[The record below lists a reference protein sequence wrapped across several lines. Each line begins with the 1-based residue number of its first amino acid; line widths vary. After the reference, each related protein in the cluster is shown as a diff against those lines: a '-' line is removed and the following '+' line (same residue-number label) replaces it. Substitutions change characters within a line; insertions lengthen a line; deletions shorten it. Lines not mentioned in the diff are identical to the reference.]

1 MCFYNQKTL
10 LLSGFEFLTLGGVLL
25 GTIFLQKLIGDGLTC
40 PTHVF
45 NVENTCF
52 VGKKMHDLRA
62 TVRPTV
68 LLMTTGTL

>member
-1 MCFYNQKTL
+1 MCFYTQKTL
-10 LLSGFEFLTLGGVLL
+10 LLSGFEFLVLGGVLL

-52 VGKKMHDLRA
+52 VGKENTCFMCKNMCFLHVGHL
-62 TVRPTV
+62 
-68 LLMTTGTL
+68 